1 MHMELL
7 KSIRK
12 RLNETGQDV
21 EGEHASLEMLP
32 EEEDELR
39 DLREFVKKAAHAV
52 EILREETALLELA
65 DTEPGTLAIG
75 CAK

>member
-1 MHMELL
+1 
-7 KSIRK
+7 
-12 RLNETGQDV
+12 
-21 EGEHASLEMLP
+21 MLP
-32 EEEDELR
+32 EEEDQLR